1 MSESIRTLKAAPLRR
16 DRQPLPGPPAATSP
30 TPQLQAATILRVL
43 VTLLL
48 LWVIYQLWELVIV
61 CAFSLLLAVTAEP
74 VVDWLERRGLA
85 RGFAVV
91 VLGAGLLA
99 AILLTVVFVAP
110 PLIDQIQSLLHN
122 LTGLSKSAV
131 AKVRPV
137 SPFLSGVLDEVFQL
151 PRSPQVEAWL
161 KRPLIWGEVAAETLA
176 GGIFAFTLTLYLLYH
191 GKRTY
196 AWLIAYV
203 PRRRRAKVAE
213 TLPEVSDVVLA
224 YMRAQI
230 ITTVLFALFT
240 FIVLNV
246 LHVPA
251 ALALAL
257 LAGFCDVIPLVGI
270 VIATTPAVLLAF
282 TVSHV
287 TAGAVLLLY
296 LLYAA
301 FEGYI
306 LVPRLYGHHLR
317 LSPLV
322 VLLALAIG
330 GRLQGIAGALLIL
343 PLVAAYPIVERIWLS
358 DYLGDDVLID
368 HSALEQASET
378 EATAVVEAVLQGEA
392 PAPPESAAPD
402 AESAAHP
409 PAGDRSGH

>member
-1 MSESIRTLKAAPLRR
+1 MPQNAQLAKAAPYRLGGQESAR
-16 DRQPLPGPPAATSP
+16 PSPAAP
-30 TPQLQAATILRVL
+30 ATPQLQWATIVRVL
-43 VTLLL
+43 VTCLL
-48 LWVIYQLWELVIV
+48 LWAVYELWALVIT

-74 VVDWLERRGLA
+74 LVDWLERRGLA
-85 RGFAVV
+85 RGFAVLL
-91 VLGAGLLA
+91 LGACLLA
-99 AILLTVVFVAP
+99 AILLTVIFIAP
-110 PLIDQIQSLLHN
+110 PLSDQIQGLLHN

-131 AKVRPV
+131 SKVRPV
-137 SPFLSGVLDEVFQL
+137 SPFLAGVLDEVFQL
-151 PRSPQVEAWL
+151 PHSPQVEAWL
-161 KRPLIWGEVAAETLA
+161 KRPLIWGEVAMEALVA
-176 GGIFAFTLTLYLLYH
+176 GIFAFTLTLYLLYH

-196 AWLIAYV
+196 AWLLAYV
-203 PRRRRAKVAE
+203 PRGRRAKMAE
-213 TLPEVSDVVLA
+213 TLPEVSVVVLA

-230 ITTVLFALFT
+230 ITTLLFALFSFT
-240 FIVLNV
+240 ILTLF
-246 LHVPA
+246 HVPA

-287 TAGAVLLLY
+287 TAGAVLMLY

-301 FEGYI
+301 FEGYV
-306 LVPRLYGHHLR
+306 LVPKLYGHHLR

-322 VLLALAIG
+322 VLIALAIG

-358 DYLGDDVLID
+358 DYLGDDVLDD

-378 EATAVVEAVLQGEA
+378 EATAVVEAVLQGVA
-392 PAPPESAAPD
+392 PSEETPAAVPQVA
-402 AESAAHP
+402 AET
-409 PAGDRSGH
+409 